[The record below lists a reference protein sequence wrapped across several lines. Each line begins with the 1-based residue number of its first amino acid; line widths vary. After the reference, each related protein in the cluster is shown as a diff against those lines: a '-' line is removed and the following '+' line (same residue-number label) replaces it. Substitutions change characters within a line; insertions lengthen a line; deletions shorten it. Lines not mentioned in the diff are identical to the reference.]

1 MQDLRVLASICSPS
15 GDESCITEYLVKEFS
30 HIYDECYVDNI
41 GNVIVK
47 KKGKTDTSL
56 MLISHMD
63 EIGFMVTFIDERGFI
78 YFDKIGG
85 IAPDIIP
92 GLMLKIH
99 NRNKAVYG
107 VIGIPI
113 WNRDKGLECQFGDLW
128 LDIGAKS
135 REEAMN
141 LVSIGDYISF
151 VPTFEVLNNH
161 AISSKSLDNRVGVYI
176 LSKVMKDIASLD
188 LDKTI
193 YAVFSTK
200 EEIGCIG
207 ATVAVNNLK
216 PTECIVIDA
225 THATDYPTSLIKTK
239 GDIKIN
245 NGVAIGVG
253 ADTSV
258 YVSNKLIQLA
268 TEHSLDYQ
276 REPIPRNS
284 YTEANV
290 IQNSSI
296 GIKTGILS
304 VPCRYMHSP
313 HEICGIDDIT
323 TTIRLLKLY
332 CNH

>member
-1 MQDLRVLASICSPS
+1 MQELRTLASMCSPS
-15 GDESCITEYLVKEFS
+15 GNESCITEYLVKEFS

-41 GNVIVK
+41 GNVIIE
-47 KKGKTDTSL
+47 KKGKSNSSL
-56 MLISHMD
+56 MLVSHMD
-63 EIGFMVTFIDERGFI
+63 EIGFMVTFIDEKGFV

-85 IAPDIIP
+85 VVSEVTP

-99 NRNKAVYG
+99 NEREDVYG
-107 VIGIPI
+107 VVGIPI
-113 WNRDKGLECQFGDLW
+113 WNRDKPLECRFGDLW
-128 LDIGAKS
+128 LDIGANN
-135 REEAMN
+135 RQDAMN

-151 VPTFEVLNNH
+151 VPTFEVLNKNM
-161 AISSKSLDNRVGVYI
+161 ITSKSLDNRVGVYI
-176 LSKVMKDIASLD
+176 LSKVMKDIASFD

-207 ATVAVNNLK
+207 AAVAANNLK

-239 GDIKIN
+239 GNIKIN

-268 TEHSLDYQ
+268 TEYSLDYQ

-284 YTEANV
+284 CTEANV

-323 TTIRLLKLY
+323 TTISLIKLY